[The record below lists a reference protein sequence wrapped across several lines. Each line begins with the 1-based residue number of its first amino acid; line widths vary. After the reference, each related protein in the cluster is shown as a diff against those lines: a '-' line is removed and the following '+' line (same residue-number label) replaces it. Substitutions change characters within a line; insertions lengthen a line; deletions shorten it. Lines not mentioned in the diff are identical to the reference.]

1 MTENNEIMIVNE
13 QLLKDKIY
21 MIRGQQV
28 MLDSDLAEIYEYE
41 TRYFNRQVQNNKER
55 FRGDDFMFQITKEEL
70 ENLMCKKFTSS
81 WGGTRKLPYVF
92 TEQGIYMLM
101 TVLRGEFAV
110 EQSRTLIRLFKSMKD
125 YMTDISSSILIQR
138 I

>member
-1 MTENNEIMIVNE
+1 MAEKNEIMIVDE

>member
-1 MTENNEIMIVNE
+1 MAEKNEIMIVDE

-28 MLDSDLAEIYEYE
+28 MLDSDLAEIYGYE